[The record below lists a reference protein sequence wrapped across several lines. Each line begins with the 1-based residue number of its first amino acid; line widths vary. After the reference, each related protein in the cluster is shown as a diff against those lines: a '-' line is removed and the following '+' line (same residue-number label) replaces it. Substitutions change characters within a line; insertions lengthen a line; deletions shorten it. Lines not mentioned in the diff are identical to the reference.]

1 MKFSVI
7 GLANKAAAKERG
19 TNMKRV
25 HFIGHGYES
34 IRFILVEEELTSAE
48 AFAKAEE
55 WYKKTGQTFDYV
67 ELEIS
72 L

>member
-1 MKFSVI
+1 M
-7 GLANKAAAKERG
+7 N
-19 TNMKRV
+19 TKRV

-34 IRFILVEEELTSAE
+34 IRFIMVDDEMSNAE

-55 WYKKTGQTFDYV
+55 WYKTTEQTFDYV
-67 ELEIS
+67 DMEIS

>member
-1 MKFSVI
+1 
-7 GLANKAAAKERG
+7 
-19 TNMKRV
+19 MKRV

-34 IRFILVEEELTSAE
+34 VRFILVEEELTNVE

-55 WYKKTGQTFDYV
+55 WYKTTGQTFDYV